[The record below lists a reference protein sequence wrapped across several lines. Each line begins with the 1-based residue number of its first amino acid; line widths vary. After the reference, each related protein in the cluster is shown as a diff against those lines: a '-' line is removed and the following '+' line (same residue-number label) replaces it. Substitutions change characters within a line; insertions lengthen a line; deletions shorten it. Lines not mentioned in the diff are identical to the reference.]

1 MVRGAH
7 RSGSKRKVSYRT
19 ASGSKERYEDKKV
32 GKATSPAGKPLAGVA
47 SGKKSKMAKIARTH
61 KRPNRPY
68 GGELS
73 SPEMRELLRAKARE
87 LSSE

>member
-1 MVRGAH
+1 MVRGAF

-19 ASGSKERYEDKKV
+19 PSGTKERFEAKKNGPAV
-32 GKATSPAGKPLAGVA
+32 SPAGKPLPGVA
-47 SGKKSKMAKIARTH
+47 SGKKSELKKIAKTH

-73 SPEMRELLRAKARE
+73 SPEMRALLRAQVR

>member
-1 MVRGAH
+1 MVRGAY

-19 ASGSKERYEDKKV
+19 AKGSKERYEDKKV
-32 GKATSPAGKPLAGVA
+32 GPAVSPAGKKLPGVA
-47 SGKKSKMAKIARTH
+47 SGKKSELGKIAKTH

-68 GGELS
+68 GGKLS
-73 SPEMRELLRAKARE
+73 SPEMRELLRAQAR